1 VSSLRLSARD
11 GLLDFR
17 ELAVSPFAEVQLIT
31 ARELRK
37 SFRSVKGIVLA
48 AMSLAG
54 GAGVAMLF
62 AWVDRAQH
70 ENMPQG
76 IDPHVAREAFFTW
89 KYGDETGKRLAE
101 CPYSLWMMLMGTL
114 WLAPLLVALL
124 DFDAVSGDLQYRSV
138 RFWTVRVRRSSYMLG
153 KYLGAWFSVLAVT
166 FGMNVVVWGATAA
179 VGDSPL
185 GTVLGWGI
193 RFFAVSIPIGAA
205 WCGIATLVGSQAK
218 SPMLSL
224 LFICGVF
231 FGLWMLHIVADF
243 SQAEWVGYLYPNSYD
258 GLLLSAKAADLAKG
272 LLGPALIAGLT
283 VAAATAIFERRD
295 V

>member
-1 VSSLRLSARD
+1 L
-11 GLLDFR
+11 R

-54 GAGVAMLF
+54 GAGVAMLVASF
-62 AWVDRAQH
+62 DRGQR
-70 ENMPQG
+70 ENIPEG
-76 IDPHVAREAFFTW
+76 IDPHAAREAFFAW
-89 KYGDETGKRLAE
+89 KYGDVEMGKRLADS
-101 CPYSLWMMLMGTL
+101 PYSLWIMLIGTL
-114 WLAPLLVALL
+114 WLSPLLVALL
-124 DFDAVSGDLQYRSV
+124 DFDAVSADLQYRSV

-153 KYLGAWFSVLAVT
+153 KYFGAWLSVLAVT
-166 FGMNVVVWGATAA
+166 FGMNVVVWGATLA
-179 VGDSPL
+179 VGDLPV
-185 GTVLGWGI
+185 GNVLGWGV

-231 FGLWMLHIVADF
+231 FGLWILHIVAEF
-243 SQAEWVGYLYPNSYD
+243 SQADWVGYVYPNTYD
-258 GLLLSAKAADLAKG
+258 RLLLSSKPADLAKG
-272 LLGPALIAGLT
+272 LLGPGLIAVLT
-283 VAAATAIFERRD
+283 VAAATAMFERRD